1 MTVPTT
7 SGPDRSLH
15 VRTSLVRASVR
26 SWLAAFCGLLSLSTS
41 LARAEGDPKSADTGS
56 NLNSV
61 TVEANRNRAA
71 VQRQVDDFVSA
82 VAARPLDE
90 SLVRWGAP
98 ICPLVGGL
106 PQDQAE
112 FVVTRL
118 SQIAASVGAPL
129 APAGRNCHVNFYI
142 VATDKPDALIEG
154 WRKRDARLFGSGTGP
169 SIRRFVE
176 TPRPVR
182 VWYNADLTT
191 GDGMAMSNDVG
202 AIAVGTAGPSSGG
215 NTQAFAGIPTNLH
228 AKPTLLQWN
237 EVRQLTSTI
246 VVVDKRQLR
255 DINVGQLVDYIAMLT
270 LTEVR
275 QDADVGA
282 TGSILRLFAD
292 SGSNGRPAGLSKYD
306 EAYLRAM
313 YHSDQRDKMQLS
325 VIETQVTKD
334 LLR

>member
-7 SGPDRSLH
+7 SRTEGSLH
-15 VRTSLVRASVR
+15 LRTSPPRLAVRP
-26 SWLAAFCGLLSLSTS
+26 WLAAFCGLLSLGVNV
-41 LARAEGDPKSADTGS
+41 ARAEGAASEADGGS
-56 NLNSV
+56 KLNSV
-61 TVEANRNRAA
+61 TVEADRNHAA
-71 VQRQVDDFVSA
+71 LKRQVDEFVSA
-82 VAARPLDE
+82 VAARPVDE

-106 PQDQAE
+106 PRDQAE
-112 FVVTRL
+112 FALARL

-129 APAGRNCHVNFYI
+129 APAGRTCSPNFYI
-142 VATDKPDALIEG
+142 VATDKPDALIAG
-154 WRKRDARLFGSGTGP
+154 WRKRDARLFGSGSGP

-176 TPRPVR
+176 TTRPVR

-202 AIAVGTAGPSSGG
+202 AIAVGTVGASSGG
-215 NTQAFAGIPTNLH
+215 NTQALAGIPTNLH

-237 EVRQLTSTI
+237 EVRQLTSAI
-246 VVVDKRQLR
+246 VIIDKRQLR
-255 DINVGQLVDYIAMLT
+255 DINVGQLIDYIAMAT
-270 LTEVR
+270 LTEVH
-275 QDADVGA
+275 QDADLGGA
-282 TGSILRLFAD
+282 GSILRLFAD
-292 SGSNGRPAGLSKYD
+292 SDREGRPSGLTKYD

>member
-7 SGPDRSLH
+7 SGSDRSGQLCAI
-15 VRTSLVRASVR
+15 RRRPSGGLG
-26 SWLAAFCGLLSLSTS
+26 LAAFCALLSLGAS
-41 LARAEGDPKSADTGS
+41 LARAESDANGADAGS
-56 NLNSV
+56 KLNSV
-61 TVEANRNRAA
+61 TVEADRNRAD
-71 VQRQVDDFVSA
+71 VQRQVDEFVSA
-82 VAARPLDE
+82 VAARPVDE

-106 PQDQAE
+106 PNDQAE
-112 FVVTRL
+112 FVLTRL
-118 SQIAASVGAPL
+118 SQIAVSVGAPL
-129 APAGRNCHVNFYI
+129 APAGRNCDANFYI
-142 VATDKPDALIEG
+142 VATDKPEALIEG

-255 DINVGQLVDYIAMLT
+255 DINVGQLVDYIAMVT
-270 LTEVR
+270 LTEVH

-282 TGSILRLFAD
+282 SGSILRLFAD
-292 SGSNGRPAGLSKYD
+292 SGSNGRPSGLSKYD